1 MVLSKVVEKLRL
13 YSFFLFILPTIAIV
27 GSLLFHNTLLGL
39 DDLIEHK
46 DYNKIN
52 LDDIPG
58 SEFQLICTENNNFCT
73 NKNPIAQIT
82 ERADR
87 IDKCF
92 ANNVENEF
100 KHDGIKIEQQLL
112 FDKVNE
118 NVVLNKKYLDGEI
131 KYIILVKNEKNKSC
145 IKNKKIHYFIYK
157 YLPFYSTVL
166 NVLGQKFVDA
176 QVTLGTSHTVNPF
189 LYGEV
194 SISNIVKR
202 FPINYFFKPFMYFGV
217 ILMLLYWFN
226 YNQSF
231 KIITIKKNNIFYYLG
246 IGSALCLFIHVFF
259 LGSTSNNEI
268 LKDIRRAVLML
279 FILLE
284 VLAQI
289 FLVSA
294 LYKNKD
300 YFYKYI
306 NSFVM
311 KIKIIFVSI
320 ISIATVLII
329 SVLMT
334 FDAERYIHN
343 IIEWNYFIILLLF
356 YYLSSLLWKKNI

>member
-27 GSLLFHNTLLGL
+27 GSLLFHNTLLGV
-39 DDLIEHK
+39 DDLIRQNN
-46 DYNKIN
+46 YNKIN

-58 SEFQLICTENNNFCT
+58 SKLQQLCAENNNFCL
-73 NKNPIAQIT
+73 NKNSLA
-82 ERADR
+82 EKVDR
-87 IDKCF
+87 IDECF
-92 ANNVENEF
+92 ANKVESIFTHN
-100 KHDGIKIEQQLL
+100 GIEIKQLLL
-112 FDKVNE
+112 FDKVNK
-118 NVVLNKKYLDGEI
+118 NLVLNKKYLDGEI
-131 KYIILVKNEKNKSC
+131 KFIVLVKNKKNKSC

-166 NVLGQKFVDA
+166 NVLGQKLVDG
-176 QVTLGTSHTVNPF
+176 QITLGTSDTVNPF

-217 ILMLLYWFN
+217 ILMVLYWFN

-246 IGSALCLFIHVFF
+246 IGSALCLFIHVYF

-268 LKDIRRAVLML
+268 LKDIRRVVLML

-329 SVLMT
+329 AVLMT